1 MKKDNIFLAIWRC
14 LYPLLIH
21 LAVTFGLAFAYIFAA
36 VFVIAFQS
44 TGGAEAAAG
53 MKQVLQNYTEHAL
66 YMLLAASV
74 ICIPVFALLFK
85 ADRKKEQV
93 IREKETSKTAW
104 IILAV
109 MAVALCFSL
118 NALVG
123 FSGLDNISGKYQQVA
138 EALYSGGIFL
148 ELIVVG
154 VFGPVCEELIFRGLM
169 FQRLCGYVKPVI
181 AVLISSLMFGIY
193 HGNIVQGVYAFCL
206 GVVMAL
212 CYLRFQTLWA
222 PILIHVVA
230 NITSVCITEI
240 AVIGEALEKTNVLI
254 VATIIT
260 TIIWILGIWFLLK
273 KNFREKLA

>member
-21 LAVTFGLAFAYIFAA
+21 LAVTFVLAFAYIFAA

-44 TGGAEAAAG
+44 AGGAEAALG
-53 MKQVLQNYTEHAL
+53 MEQVLQNYTEHAL

-74 ICIPVFALLFK
+74 ICIPVFALIFR

-123 FSGLDNISGKYQQVA
+123 FSGLDKISGKYQETA

-222 PILIHVVA
+222 PILIHVMA

-240 AVIGEALEKTNVLI
+240 AVIGDALEKTNVLI